1 MVENVTDDDV
11 EPKPAKIEASGVGV
25 DSGVAS
31 GDVKPSLYVKFN
43 VKISFQAHIEE
54 KPKSVPTGVRGIEVD
69 IGSFFL

>member
-1 MVENVTDDDV
+1 MVENVADDDV

-31 GDVKPSLYVKFN
+31 GDVKPTLDVKFN

-54 KPKSVPTGVRGIEVD
+54 KPKPVPKPMKLCNLNRLCGFI
-69 IGSFFL
+69 